1 MISENVVGFK
11 CIKCEKEWLLKQ
23 VKYQCPDCGGNVEVV
38 YDYKKVARYRDEIK
52 KAPLKDIYKYIRLL
66 PLPDIT
72 CACHTLPV
80 GGTPLLKSDTLS
92 DRYGIELYF
101 KDDTKNPSASFK
113 DRAGAIALSVAV
125 QFGAEVVSCA
135 STGNAGSSLA
145 CLCANSGVKSV
156 IFVPEKAPQA
166 KIAQLLLFGSTVIA
180 VKGTYDDAFDLCT
193 QISEELD
200 FFNRSTGLNPWTR
213 EGKKTVSFEIAD
225 QMQWDVPDFVFVPVG
240 DGNIISGVWKG
251 FKELFYSGLIE
262 RIPRI
267 VAVQSTKSDAVFRT
281 VKKYEGKDVT
291 PSQIQVEKVHATTIA
306 DSIQVDEPRDGLAAV
321 LSVRESDGFA
331 VSVSDDEI
339 LNAIKEISSITGIFP
354 EPAGA
359 TAYAGLKKAL
369 DERKIPSH
377 STVVCLVTGSG
388 LKDIQSAL
396 KVSGSPITV
405 EKNKAE
411 VLKILKDLKIVR

>member
-1 MISENVVGFK
+1 
-11 CIKCEKEWLLKQ
+11 
-23 VKYQCPDCGGNVEVV
+23 
-38 YDYKKVARYRDEIK
+38 
-52 KAPLKDIYKYIRLL
+52 
-66 PLPDIT
+66 
-72 CACHTLPV
+72 
-80 GGTPLLKSDTLS
+80 
-92 DRYGIELYF
+92 
-101 KDDTKNPSASFK
+101 
-113 DRAGAIALSVAV
+113 
-125 QFGAEVVSCA
+125 
-135 STGNAGSSLA
+135 
-145 CLCANSGVKSV
+145 
-156 IFVPEKAPQA
+156 VPEKAPQA

-262 RIPRI
+262 RLPRI

-281 VKKYEGKDVT
+281 VKKYGGKDVT